1 MDKTVCVKNLG
12 CKVNAYECEFIMS
25 LFLREGYKIVED
37 NASVFV
43 INTCTVTNEADKK
56 SRKVINSIRN
66 HNKDSIIIA
75 VGCYTQNLYN
85 TKKSINIDANIIL
98 GNKDKSKI
106 IEYLNEY
113 LKNKE
118 KIIKFYDVS
127 YSKFEDMEINHLEN
141 HTRAF
146 IKIQDG
152 CDNYC
157 SYCVIPYVRGNIK
170 SKNKEKILNE
180 VNCLVNNGYK
190 EIVLTGIHTGKYN
203 DKDYSIQIFDTAGQE
218 RFRSIIT
225 SYFRLADAFFVV
237 FDLTNKNS
245 LEYVPDCIET
255 LKETIE
261 NPKFIILGNKDDL
274 KRDKLNDNEIFKV
287 LNTID
292 NFDSNYFF
300 KVSAKEGK
308 SIYRVFN
315 VMIDFL
321 KGGIIEKDIQSF
333 GLGKTGKKK
342 KIEKNMKCC

>member
-1 MDKTVCVKNLG
+1 MNEQKDNKMPKTFK
-12 CKVNAYECEFIMS
+12 
-25 LFLREGYKIVED
+25 
-37 NASVFV
+37 
-43 INTCTVTNEADKK
+43 
-56 SRKVINSIRN
+56 
-66 HNKDSIIIA
+66 
-75 VGCYTQNLYN
+75 
-85 TKKSINIDANIIL
+85 IIL
-98 GNKDKSKI
+98 VGETGVGKTSIFNRFCTGKYEGNHSATVGVDFEVKD
-106 IEYLNEY
+106 
-113 LKNKE
+113 
-118 KIIKFYDVS
+118 V
-127 YSKFEDMEINHLEN
+127 
-141 HTRAF
+141 
-146 IKIQDG
+146 
-152 CDNYC
+152 
-157 SYCVIPYVRGNIK
+157 
-170 SKNKEKILNE
+170 
-180 VNCLVNNGYK
+180 
-190 EIVLTGIHTGKYN
+190 KYN

-333 GLGKTGKKK
+333 KLNKTGKKK